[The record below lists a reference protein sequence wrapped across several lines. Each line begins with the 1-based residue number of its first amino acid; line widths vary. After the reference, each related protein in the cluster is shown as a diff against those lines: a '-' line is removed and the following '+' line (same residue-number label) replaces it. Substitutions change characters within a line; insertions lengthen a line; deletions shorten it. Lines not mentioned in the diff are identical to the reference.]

1 MLAEVGSIL
10 VGLALAVAVYAS
22 LATLLAIH
30 SADPRWAKSGRN
42 GVYAA
47 AAILG
52 LALLAL
58 LGAFLGDEFQIRY
71 VALHSS
77 RDLPLYLK
85 TSAVWAGQEGSL
97 LLWSFLQALFAALV
111 VGFPTERTRNLVPWA
126 SVFLNILTAFF
137 SAVTLFLSNPFA
149 RQAAIPPDGFGLNP
163 LLRHTGMIFHPPA
176 MYLGYVGLAVP
187 FAFALAALVTRTV
200 DGWPSAARRWTLV
213 AWLFLGLGLM
223 LGARWAYDVLGWGG
237 YWGWDPV
244 ENAGLMPWLTATA
257 LLHGTAMQEQHRG
270 FRWWNFLL
278 ATFSFVLVL
287 FGTFTTRSGLIQSVH
302 AFVHSNL
309 GPYFLAAIALVLV
322 GSLALMVNRR
332 SILTASVPLEGLL
345 SRDGMFVL
353 TMLLLLSLTVSVLI
367 GSVLPTLTEALV
379 GRRFEAGPAWFDRV
393 TGPQFAALAL
403 VMGICP
409 LVWRA
414 ITLQKG
420 HSDGTLST
428 LQKGHSDGTRP
439 VDLRRVRKRG
449 WPALLGAGMVTI
461 VAVLVGFSRPISL
474 VSFAIVGLA
483 GGTAVGEI
491 GRDFARGRPREESG
505 GLGAL
510 WRSVGRNRRRSGGYL
525 VHLGVVLVG
534 LGIIGTRLH
543 ALEAEVALSP
553 DESVAVGG
561 YTLVYEDLRQESVGD
576 RRTTWASI
584 SVYRNGRNGTYLA
597 TLKPQ
602 MDQYANFE
610 QTIAVPALRM
620 GLREDLYLVLFWW
633 SEDGLLRVKVIV
645 NPLVNF
651 LWLGGLVLLVGGA
664 LALWPPAQTVC
675 LPMKR
680 EGRPPSTARPTVRS
694 RLRRRR
700 QKGLLPAS
708 RARQRAVRTAVGLV
722 AGLLVLIAAAVMM
735 WRPGE
740 GFVVQPL
747 GWQPAGRLISGQP
760 APDFTLRLLDGSTLT
775 LADLRGRVVVLNFWA
790 TWCSPCE
797 KEMPALQAAWAGYQ
811 AQGLIVV
818 GVAVQEGEAEVRE
831 MAARFGVDFPL
842 GMDPGEHIAAAY
854 GITGVPE
861 TFVIDPEGRVAHV
874 HIGPVGA
881 SELNRELRS
890 LLER

>member
-22 LATLLAIH
+22 LSTLLAIR

-42 GVYAA
+42 GMYAA

-52 LALLAL
+52 LALLGL

-77 RDLPLYLK
+77 RALPLYLK

-126 SVFLNILTAFF
+126 SVFLNTLTAFF

-149 RQAAIPPDGFGLNP
+149 RQAAIPPDGLGLNP

-187 FAFALAALVTRTV
+187 FAFALAALVTRAV

-257 LLHGTAMQEQHRG
+257 LLHGTVMQEQHRG

-353 TMLLLLSLTVSVLI
+353 AMLLLLSLTVSVLI

-393 TGPQFAALAL
+393 TGPQFAVLAL

-414 ITLQKG
+414 AG
-420 HSDGTLST
+420 
-428 LQKGHSDGTRP
+428 
-439 VDLRRVRKRG
+439 DLRRVRKRG
-449 WPALLGAGMVTI
+449 WPALLGASVVTI

-491 GRDFARGRPREESG
+491 GRDFATRGRRREESG

-510 WRSVGRNRRRSGGYL
+510 WRSIVRNRRRSGGYL

-553 DESVAVGG
+553 DEPVAVGG

-610 QTIAVPALRM
+610 QAIAVPALRM

-633 SEDGLLRVKVIV
+633 SEGGLVRVKVIV

-664 LALWPPAQTVC
+664 LALWPPAQTVR
-675 LPMKR
+675 LPVKR
-680 EGRPPSTARPTVRS
+680 RGRLPSTVRS

-700 QKGLLPAS
+700 QKRLLPAS
-708 RARQRAVRTAVGLV
+708 CARQRAVRIAVGLV
-722 AGLLVLIAAAVMM
+722 AGLLVLIAAAVAM

-797 KEMPALQAAWAGYQ
+797 EELPALQAAWAGYQ

-861 TFVIDPEGRVAHV
+861 TFVIDPEGQVANV